1 MRTVYQPETGELFKL
16 CQEGHLAVST
26 LASITN
32 VTELRD
38 IDNRSLF
45 EVAVE
50 HHCFD
55 IVNYLLQ
62 FDVMPKDSESQISIM
77 AAAIN
82 TGLLPFVKQL
92 ADKMDFHPFFSGDDV
107 YEFACKLG
115 HLDIMDYIRRTV
127 KHYPP
132 EAFVSACNYGHI
144 DVARTFFSSSETSAD
159 DSVYDRSLFTTDL
172 TQAILND
179 CVDAKD
185 IQPVFDF
192 LIENNL
198 VDPHSSSFWGAVG
211 QGCAT
216 IPFIKHVLSIYEPT
230 HNNIFDAL
238 VSACLH
244 GRLETLRFLL
254 EWSAEHRSRLPN
266 VLGTKNLAQVLKSVF
281 CGTCRGDVMEE
292 AVTIVFERLNIEML
306 DSYDS
311 NMLLKEAVSHGFRTM
326 VAAIVSHGRCNVN
339 QREYYRFPGDIT
351 CHHPLISEASDPAI
365 VKLLLDA
372 NAVVVNPNNETV
384 FAAACKGLRVDSVK
398 MLLEAKADVNAG
410 RGVSA
415 LQHAL
420 RDACGDEKAD
430 DMAAILR
437 LLLGAGADTRRAGR
451 FDTVLELCID
461 TIKGSA
467 STAKALLLLDPSL
480 ISRSANGTPLMYA
493 CRASKRDPALFKV
506 LIDAGDDVNA
516 CDDKGYSIMALLL
529 TTVKGRSYD
538 FICYSPRETQES
550 MHSLLR
556 AGADPLFYNNGHT
569 LMMMALMAE
578 QHGATYTD
586 GACSA
591 LIADLVEFI
600 LHRRVVATQ
609 HRPLRPYSMRRRSRS
624 VMRE

>member
-1 MRTVYQPETGELFKL
+1 MHSVYQPETGEVFKL

-26 LASITN
+26 LASISN

-55 IVNYLLQ
+55 IVDYLLQ

-77 AAAIN
+77 TAAIN

-92 ADKMDFHPFFSGDDV
+92 ADKMDFDPEFSGDGV
-107 YEFACKLG
+107 YDFACKLG

-127 KHYPP
+127 IHDPQA
-132 EAFVSACNYGHI
+132 AFVSACNYGHI

-159 DSVYDRSLFTTDL
+159 DFVYDRSLFTTDL
-172 TQAILND
+172 TPVILYN
-179 CVDAKD
+179 CVDAKH

-192 LIENNL
+192 LIENNR
-198 VDPHSSSFWGAVG
+198 VDPRSWCFWSAVG
-211 QGCAT
+211 RGCAT
-216 IPFIKHVLSIYEPT
+216 IPFIKHVLSIYDPT
-230 HNNIFDAL
+230 HDDIFDAL

-244 GRLETLRFLL
+244 GRIETLRFML
-254 EWSAEHRSRLPN
+254 EWSAEHRSRLPD
-266 VLGTKNLAQVLKSVF
+266 VLGTKNLVEVLKRVF
-281 CGTCRGDVMEE
+281 CGMCSGDVVEE
-292 AVTIVFERLNIEML
+292 TVNIVFERLNIDML
-306 DSYDS
+306 DSCDS
-311 NMLLKEAVSHGFRTM
+311 NKLLKDAVFHGFRTM

-339 QREYYRFPGDIT
+339 ERYSTYLGSTPF
-351 CHHPLISEASDPAI
+351 HYHLISEASDPAI

-372 NAVVVNPNNETV
+372 KAVVDNPDNETV
-384 FAAACKGLRVDSVK
+384 FTAACQGLRVDSVK

-410 RGVSA
+410 RGMSA

-420 RDACGDEKAD
+420 WYARGDEKAD

-437 LLLGAGADTRRAGR
+437 LLLEAGADTFRVGHHAHA
-451 FDTVLELCID
+451 LELCID

-467 STAKALLLLDPSL
+467 STAEALLLLDPSL

-493 CRASKRDPALFKV
+493 CGASNGDPALFKV

-516 CDDKGYSIMALLL
+516 CDDNGFSILALLL
-529 TTVKGRSYD
+529 TSARGKNPYFV
-538 FICYSPRETQES
+538 CSPRKAQES
-550 MHSLLR
+550 MHALLH
-556 AGADPLFYNNGHT
+556 AGADPLFYNNGGHT
-569 LMMMALMAE
+569 LMMMMLMAD

-586 GACSA
+586 GAYSA
-591 LIADLVEFI
+591 FIADLVEFI

-609 HRPLRPYSMRRRSRS
+609 HRPLRPYSMRRRKSII
-624 VMRE
+624 ELI